1 MPETHRIRE
10 PQHGAEGRRNANET
24 ETVDSQRIERVED
37 ETRQAGTT
45 EEILRNPNGEA
56 TAKNRSSENVVG
68 IIKPLKWD
76 LEGIYVDHHT
86 DEVWRV
92 RWSCTRSTPLFS
104 FPPSFSE
111 IKINK

>member
-76 LEGIYVDHHT
+76 LEGIYVDHMWKVSSNH
-86 DEVWRV
+86 
-92 RWSCTRSTPLFS
+92 
-104 FPPSFSE
+104 
-111 IKINK
+111 